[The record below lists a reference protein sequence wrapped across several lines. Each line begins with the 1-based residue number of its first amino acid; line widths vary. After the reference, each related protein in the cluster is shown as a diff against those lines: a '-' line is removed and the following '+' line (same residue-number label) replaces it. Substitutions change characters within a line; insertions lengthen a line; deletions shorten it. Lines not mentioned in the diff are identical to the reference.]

1 MQSIS
6 YTYTSIH
13 STKNIIE
20 FTQKLGSISETWF
33 EVSKLPYGRPAMP
46 AGCQVQRWQTQTKQD
61 RTFMEHV
68 HPLHIFYLNPKPTK
82 KKHTIL
88 QKKTLKRTVCT
99 WKDGILER
107 ESHLFQ
113 PFRKGWKTS
122 FATPKCISQAW
133 LRWLNLHVL
142 RWSSCTHWRNQQIPT

>member
-88 QKKTLKRTVCT
+88 QKKNLETNSLHLKR
-99 WKDGILER
+99 W
-107 ESHLFQ
+107 H
-113 PFRKGWKTS
+113 PRKGKPS
-122 FATPKCISQAW
+122 FSTIQEGLKNKLCHTKMH
-133 LRWLNLHVL
+133 L
-142 RWSSCTHWRNQQIPT
+142 SSLVEMIESPCVEMI